1 MVLKMSNFEKE
12 LSSTEPT

>member
-12 LSSTEPT
+12 LSSTEQT